1 MEDTGALLVLLLCEA
16 GKWLVCSP
24 RCGRADAFSLQSG
37 GCFSVLGAVSFALLA
52 REGRTGVEG
61 WGAGTILSLLDF
73 KYLVQESALEAF
85 SDKAAHMVN
94 REAGVF
100 RVGPTRRPDFK
111 YW

>member
-24 RCGRADAFSLQSG
+24 RCGRADGAQSG

-61 WGAGTILSLLDF
+61 WGAGKILSLLDF

-94 REAGVF
+94 GERLGFLESAQG
-100 RVGPTRRPDFK
+100 RDLT
-111 YW
+111 